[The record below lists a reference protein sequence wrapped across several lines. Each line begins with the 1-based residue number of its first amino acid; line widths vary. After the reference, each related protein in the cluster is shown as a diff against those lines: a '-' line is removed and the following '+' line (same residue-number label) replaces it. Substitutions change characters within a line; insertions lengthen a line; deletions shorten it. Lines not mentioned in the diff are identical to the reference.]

1 MLNPMIIRSDNGQT
15 VPLSDVAVTGDIA
28 ACPANIASL
37 CICITELLKERQL
50 WLEPSEAMVNAGL
63 AEVQRM
69 LDEWDNHGNIQ
80 HGDDATTDAQAADLT
95 VFVLQ
100 AMAGKRNG

>member
-1 MLNPMIIRSDNGQT
+1 MLNPNVIRNDNGKS
-15 VPLSDVAVTGDIA
+15 VPLSEIALTGDIM
-28 ACPANIASL
+28 ACPANIATL

-50 WLEPSEAMVNAGL
+50 WLEPSEAMVQAGL

-69 LDEWDNHGNIQ
+69 LDEWYKQELYIPEDVTDDN
-80 HGDDATTDAQAADLT
+80 ASDLA